1 MIALLR
7 RLFQPSP
14 STAARVMSRRA
25 ADKKKA
31 AHSEWVWS
39 HVATL
44 RADIAR
50 ELARKDAR

>member
-25 ADKKKA
+25 ADKRKAERSRYVA
-31 AHSEWVWS
+31 AHL
-39 HVATL
+39 AAL
-44 RADIAR
+44 QADIAR
-50 ELARKDAR
+50 ELARKEAR